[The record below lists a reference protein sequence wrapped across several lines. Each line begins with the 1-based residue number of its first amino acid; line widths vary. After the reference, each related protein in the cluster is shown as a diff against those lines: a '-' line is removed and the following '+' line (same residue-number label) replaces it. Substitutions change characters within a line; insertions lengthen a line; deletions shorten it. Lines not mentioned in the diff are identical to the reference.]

1 MLQLS
6 VRICPEWTVKVG
18 QNWPLDLWWSGAYS
32 GIEKAALGS
41 HEHSIGEAP
50 MNSRMAFRAATIV
63 GATML
68 VSLATLAGE
77 TMVKMGGD
85 KIQQIL
91 PGNTIVGYD
100 NGMRYSLWYPGG
112 NDVIQTSEWGKKTG
126 TWRIE
131 KKSDQYCRTYDDGKG
146 ERCFEFFEIS
156 TDAQGVIFIEWH
168 RGGRWSDSSV
178 LVKGDQ
184 RENMQEIDSE
194 YLR

>member
-1 MLQLS
+1 MVSRRQPWVHTSIRL
-6 VRICPEWTVKVG
+6 G
-18 QNWPLDLWWSGAYS
+18 QA
-32 GIEKAALGS
+32 
-41 HEHSIGEAP
+41 H
-50 MNSRMAFRAATIV
+50 MNSSITFRAATIV

-131 KKSDQYCRTYDDGKG
+131 KKSDQYCRTYDDRKG

-168 RGGRWSDSSV
+168 RRGRWSDSSV

-184 RENMQEIDSE
+184 RENMREIDSK

>member
-1 MLQLS
+1 MVRS
-6 VRICPEWTVKVG
+6 VQWYREG
-18 QNWPLDLWWSGAYS
+18 S
-32 GIEKAALGS
+32 LGS
-41 HEHSIGEAP
+41 HEHSTGGGAHEFEHDIP
-50 MNSRMAFRAATIV
+50 CRYDS

-68 VSLATLAGE
+68 VSLATVAGE
-77 TMVKMGGD
+77 TMIKMGGD

-100 NGMRYSLWYPGG
+100 NGMHYSLWYPGG

-168 RGGRWSDSSV
+168 RGGRWTDFSV

-184 RENMQEIDSE
+184 RENMREIDSK